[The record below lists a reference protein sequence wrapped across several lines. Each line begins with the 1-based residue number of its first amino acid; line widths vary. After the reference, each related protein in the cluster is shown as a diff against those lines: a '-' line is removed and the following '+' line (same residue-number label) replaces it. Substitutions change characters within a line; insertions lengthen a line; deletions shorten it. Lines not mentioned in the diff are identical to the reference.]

1 MKLGVPHRLI
11 RSTTEGVSIA
21 FDALRSNKLRSALT
35 ILGVV
40 IGVTTVMAMA
50 SIVQGVRSQIFN
62 SIEVAGP
69 TTFYVMRY
77 WSQTP
82 VDPNNLP
89 YEVRIRP
96 VLRSSDVAA
105 IHTVPEIRYAGLWV
119 QLFERIEYQG
129 ARTQV
134 MTIFAG

>member
-1 MKLGVPHRLI
+1 MKLAVPHRLI

-62 SIEVAGP
+62 SIE
-69 TTFYVMRY
+69 
-77 WSQTP
+77 
-82 VDPNNLP
+82 
-89 YEVRIRP
+89 
-96 VLRSSDVAA
+96 
-105 IHTVPEIRYAGLWV
+105 
-119 QLFERIEYQG
+119 
-129 ARTQV
+129 
-134 MTIFAG
+134 